1 MLTAQTPDAAATP
14 RSQGYAALALL
25 SLGAGFLHASVIN
38 AHEGHGMASEVF
50 TAAAVFQVAWAGL
63 LLARPSRWLLA
74 LGGIAN
80 LALIGGWVLNRTSGI
95 SFIDGF
101 QDKEPVGFTDG
112 VTVALEVL
120 LVVGIALMLRPA
132 RSEQPTRVARLSTAG
147 LGVMGLAVAA
157 LAVPAAAAGSDHGDG
172 ADHHG
177 DEAAAGGHHGDEAAG
192 DHHAAGG
199 GHDHAAED
207 PSTATAE
214 ERAAADQLL
223 QDTKTGFWQWT
234 DEQRVH
240 DAGFRSIGDG
250 ITGTEHLVN
259 WNWIN
264 DDVVLDPDHPESLVY
279 NVAPDGKRTLAAA
292 MYMAPAGTPD
302 DEVPDVGGPI
312 TQWHIHNNLCYSPV
326 EVVDGAPQRHVV
338 GLTSGPN
345 GDECRRGEY
354 LSPHAPML
362 HVWVVEHECGPFSA
376 LEGVGAG
383 QGIQEE
389 QDPSTPPDC
398 QHSAHA

>member
-1 MLTAQTPDAAATP
+1 MLTAKTSEAAATP

-25 SLGAGFLHASVIN
+25 SLGAGFLHAAVID
-38 AHEGHGMASEVF
+38 AHEGHGIAAQVF
-50 TAAAVFQVAWAGL
+50 TATAIFQVAWAGL

-74 LGGIAN
+74 LGGLAN
-80 LALIGGWVLNRTSGI
+80 AVFAGGWVLSRTSGI

-101 QDKEPVGFTDG
+101 QDKEPVGFTDA

-120 LVVGIALMLRPA
+120 VVIGAVVLLRPA
-132 RSEQPTRVARLSTAG
+132 GDQRPAQLARLSTAG

-157 LAVPAAAAGSDHGDG
+157 LAVPATAAVGEHPHAGDGHEAAAAGGH
-172 ADHHG
+172 AHG
-177 DEAAAGGHHGDEAAG
+177 DEAAAGG
-192 DHHAAGG
+192 DHHAD
-199 GHDHAAED
+199 GHGEGHED
-207 PSTATAE
+207 PSSATPE
-214 ERAAADQLL
+214 QRAAADQLL

-234 DEQRVH
+234 DEERVYE
-240 DAGFRSIGDG
+240 AGFRSIGDG

-259 WNWIN
+259 WHWIN

-279 NVAPDGKRTLAAA
+279 NVSRDGKRTLAAA

-326 EVVDGAPQRHVV
+326 RMVDGAPQRTVV
-338 GLTSGPN
+338 GLTSGD
-345 GDECRRGEY
+345 GTCSRGES

-362 HVWVVEHECGPFSA
+362 HVWVVDHECGPFSS

-383 QGIQEE
+383 QAIQEE
-389 QDPSTPPDC
+389 QDPNADPDC
-398 QHSAHA
+398 QHSSHA